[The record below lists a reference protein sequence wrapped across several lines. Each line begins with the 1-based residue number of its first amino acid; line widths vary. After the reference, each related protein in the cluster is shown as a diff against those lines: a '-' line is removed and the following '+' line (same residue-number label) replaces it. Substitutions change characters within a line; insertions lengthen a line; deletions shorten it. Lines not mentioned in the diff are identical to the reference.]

1 MESHENLIQTLE
13 AMIDAHTR
21 LLDLAKEKRAILVE
35 GNTLRLQELIQRES
49 SCVGEIQKLELERKN
64 FVQNY
69 FNQMG
74 LTNPSPTLEELI
86 KNANNPLAK
95 STLNKIAQQLRILV
109 KEITNINESNQQLIQ
124 TSLSY
129 VEFSLGMLVPKEPN
143 IGYGPKSGRRYAN
156 LLDAK
161 V

>member
-74 LTNPSPTLEELI
+74 LINPSPTLEELI

-129 VEFSLGMLVPKEPN
+129 VEFSLSMLVPKEPN

>member
-1 MESHENLIQTLE
+1 MESHEKLIQTLE

-21 LLDLAKEKRAILVE
+21 LLEIVKEKRAVLVN
-35 GNTLRLQELIQRES
+35 GNTLHLQEIIQRENTT
-49 SCVGEIQKLELERKN
+49 VGEIQQLELLRKQL
-64 FVQNY
+64 VEKY
-69 FNQMG
+69 LNQKG
-74 LTNPSPTLEELI
+74 LIDPSPTLEELM
-86 KNANNPLAK
+86 KNAENPLAK
-95 STLNKIAQQLRILV
+95 STLNKIAKQLRFLIQ
-109 KEITNINESNQQLIQ
+109 EITNINESNQQLIQ

-129 VEFSLGMLVPKEPN
+129 VEYSLAMLVPKQPN

>member
-1 MESHENLIQTLE
+1 MESHEKLIQTLE
-13 AMIDAHTR
+13 AMIDAHTH
-21 LLDLAKEKRAILVE
+21 LLDLVKEKRAILIE

-49 SCVGEIQKLELERKN
+49 SCVGEIQKLELDRKN

-69 FNQMG
+69 LNQMG
-74 LTNPSPTLEELI
+74 LTNSSPTLEELI
-86 KNANNPLAK
+86 KNENNPITK
-95 STLNKIAQQLRILV
+95 STLNKISKQLRFLIQ
-109 KEITNINESNQQLIQ
+109 EITNINESNQQLIQ

-129 VEFSLGMLVPKEPN
+129 VEYSLGMLVPKVPN

>member
-1 MESHENLIQTLE
+1 MESHEKLIQTLE
-13 AMIDAHTR
+13 AMIDAHTH
-21 LLDLAKEKRAILVE
+21 LLDLVKEKRAILIE

-49 SCVGEIQKLELERKN
+49 SCVGEIQKLELDRKN

-69 FNQMG
+69 LNQMG

-86 KNANNPLAK
+86 KNENNPITK
-95 STLNKIAQQLRILV
+95 STLNKISKQLRFLI

-129 VEFSLGMLVPKEPN
+129 VEYSLGMLVPKVPN